1 MELYL
6 QNTTHGLIPLYDDDY
21 EEKRRL
27 KIGEVY
33 KVSIKKARNY
43 EFHKKYFALIK
54 CSWEYLNEKQQRFF
68 GSINSFRKAVQI
80 AAGFYEPVF
89 NIKKREWTQESKSI
103 SFDKMDEYEFREL
116 YDRSK
121 DVIFEV
127 FLHWLSIEEFDK
139 ELINF

>member
-1 MELYL
+1 ME
-6 QNTTHGLIPLYDDDY
+6 
-21 EEKRRL
+21 K
-27 KIGEVY
+27 
-33 KVSIKKARNY
+33 SIKYLSRNY

-127 FLHWLSIEEFDK
+127 FLRWLSVEEFEK
-139 ELINF
+139 QLINF